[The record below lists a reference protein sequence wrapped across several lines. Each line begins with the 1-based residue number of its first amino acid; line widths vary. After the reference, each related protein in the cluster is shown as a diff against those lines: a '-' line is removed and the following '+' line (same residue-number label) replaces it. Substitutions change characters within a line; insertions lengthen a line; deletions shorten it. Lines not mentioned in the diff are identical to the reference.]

1 MSTAHHEAPAS
12 RFRLN
17 PIAAAILCAGCTT
30 FAALP
35 AAHAQDEEDVVTLRS
50 IFVKAAP
57 DQTGGQIS
65 SPKFTAP
72 LVDTPQTVQVIPQDL
87 FSQQGAQN
95 LTDVLRNTP
104 GISFSAGENGFSTN
118 NNNFSLR
125 GFDTSGSIFVDGAR
139 DSGNYRRDVFNV
151 EQVEVAKG
159 PAADNGRGGLGG
171 YINIATKTPKL
182 EDEYRASIG
191 FGFDEYDS
199 EHRLRTALDLN
210 QKLSAGTAARLNLM
224 VQEGGVTGRKL
235 AEQNTVGVAP
245 SIAFGLDSPTR
256 LILSYQ
262 YLEQNDL
269 PDWGIPAAYIK
280 DMARYDASTDEDNR
294 DNFYGLASDYDD
306 VESHTVMARVEHE
319 FSPTLLLSN
328 QTRWTKTQRDARFT
342 VVASRDGVTG
352 DVVTQT
358 QLYDR
363 ENTAVSNLTNL
374 LTRFETGSLQHTLSF
389 GLEFSRETSDS
400 LRFGTANPGN
410 TDIANP
416 DPYRFAGVPTVA
428 ATQDSAV
435 TIDTISLYA
444 YDTIDLGER
453 WQLTGGL
460 RGERY
465 DVKIDSRVLATG
477 NPQGPDG
484 YEVDDTTV
492 SGKLGLVFKPSKA
505 GSIYG
510 AVGMSTLPPG
520 SYLSN
525 PDISRT
531 GDNAFPGLVG
541 QNNEEAK
548 TQEAINYEL
557 GVKWNFF
564 DERLYT
570 AVAVFRTERKNVAIT
585 GADNPGDPVI
595 LQGYGKQIVEGIELS
610 ASGRIN
616 DAWSAYGGILFLD
629 SERDHSALL
638 DQRRLNANPGDFSG
652 DFGTFTSTRG
662 DELAFTPQVT
672 ASLWTTYSF
681 RSGLTIGGG
690 IQHVDDSWAGRPD
703 DADRII
709 PNGMFGKLPGY
720 TVLNAMASYAVNP
733 NLVLRLN
740 IDNITD
746 ELYASSTNWPAQRV
760 FLGAPRSYLL
770 TADLKF

>member
-1 MSTAHHEAPAS
+1 M
-12 RFRLN
+12 
-17 PIAAAILCAGCTT
+17 
-30 FAALP
+30 
-35 AAHAQDEEDVVTLRS
+35 
-50 IFVKAAP
+50 
-57 DQTGGQIS
+57 
-65 SPKFTAP
+65 
-72 LVDTPQTVQVIPQDL
+72 QVIPQDL

-125 GFDTSGSIFVDGAR
+125 GFDSGSIFVDGAR

-352 DVVTQT
+352 DAVTQT

-444 YDTIDLGER
+444 YDTIDLSER

-477 NPQGPDG
+477 NPQGRTVT
-484 YEVDDTTV
+484 EVDDTTV

-531 GDNAFPGLVG
+531 ATTPSPD
-541 QNNEEAK
+541 
-548 TQEAINYEL
+548 
-557 GVKWNFF
+557 
-564 DERLYT
+564 
-570 AVAVFRTERKNVAIT
+570 
-585 GADNPGDPVI
+585 
-595 LQGYGKQIVEGIELS
+595 
-610 ASGRIN
+610 
-616 DAWSAYGGILFLD
+616 WSA
-629 SERDHSALL
+629 RTTKRP
-638 DQRRLNANPGDFSG
+638 RRGKPSTTNLASSG
-652 DFGTFTSTRG
+652 T
-662 DELAFTPQVT
+662 
-672 ASLWTTYSF
+672 
-681 RSGLTIGGG
+681 
-690 IQHVDDSWAGRPD
+690 
-703 DADRII
+703 
-709 PNGMFGKLPGY
+709 
-720 TVLNAMASYAVNP
+720 
-733 NLVLRLN
+733 
-740 IDNITD
+740 
-746 ELYASSTNWPAQRV
+746 SSTNGSIPPSQSSAPSARTWPSRCQQ
-760 FLGAPRSYLL
+760 PWRSGHPAGLRQADRGRYRAEARRAESTMPGPP
-770 TADLKF
+770 TAASCSSTASVTTVPCSTSDA